1 MVLVMEHMVVLEE
14 LDLVAPLVEVV
25 EHPLFLN
32 QPLMVLISH

>member
-25 EHPLFLN
+25 EHPLLLN